1 VVDHTRRPVPQG
13 ERGEVVIRGANVM
26 RGYLKRPEDT
36 AKTIIDGWLHTGD
49 VGVFDANGYLRIV
62 DRIRDMLIRGGEN
75 IYPKQIETALY
86 GHQGVLE
93 AALVGRPDHV
103 LGEVVVAYVAPR
115 PDANVTAEELHA
127 LSADRLAKYK
137 RPVAIELLSELP
149 KNAVGKI
156 DKPALRR
163 LAAG

>member
-1 VVDHTRRPVPQG
+1 
-13 ERGEVVIRGANVM
+13 
-26 RGYLKRPEDT
+26 
-36 AKTIIDGWLHTGD
+36 
-49 VGVFDANGYLRIV
+49 
-62 DRIRDMLIRGGEN
+62 
-75 IYPKQIETALY
+75 
-86 GHQGVLE
+86 VLE
-93 AALVGRPDHV
+93 AAVIGRPDHV